1 MGHTPSYSW
10 RAKLFYWWT
19 VSLCHIEANPVTTVG
34 LCVSLFS
41 CQRQRFLVLF
51 RLLYVGWFV
60 LPTIYE
66 EMWTEILTE
75 IKKKPSENRPPDCHV
90 DYYYLHVVLLSA
102 SLRTKATVY
111 HAACTRLE
119 GVTWT
124 WHWLRRHLSIL
135 AVCVCARVSVCAC
148 VRSVCVCW
156 CVNVNIEGERVRDY
170 ILAESTGLICGCG
183 SSVYGFKVA

>member
-10 RAKLFYWWT
+10 RAKMFYWWT
-19 VSLCHIEANPVTTVG
+19 VSLCHVEANHVTTAG
-34 LCVSLFS
+34 LCVSLFRY
-41 CQRQRFLVLF
+41 QRQRFLVLF

-75 IKKKPSENRPPDCHV
+75 IKKTLWKATFRLRRWLLPPCC
-90 DYYYLHVVLLSA
+90 SA
-102 SLRTKATVY
+102 SLRIYIADTVC
-111 HAACTRLE
+111 HAVCIRLV

-135 AVCVCARVSVCAC
+135 AVCVCMC
-148 VRSVCVCW
+148 VCVW
-156 CVNVNIEGERVRDY
+156 MG
-170 ILAESTGLICGCG
+170 ILGGAS
-183 SSVYGFKVA
+183 

>member
-1 MGHTPSYSW
+1 M
-10 RAKLFYWWT
+10 FYWWT
-19 VSLCHIEANPVTTVG
+19 VSLCHIEANHVTTAG

-41 CQRQRFLVLF
+41 YQRQRFLVLF

-75 IKKKPSENRPPDCHV
+75 IKKTLWKATFR
-90 DYYYLHVVLLSA
+90 LRRWLLSPCCSA
-102 SLRTKATVY
+102 PCILTHIADTVY
-111 HAACTRLE
+111 HAVCIRLV

-135 AVCVCARVSVCAC
+135 AVCVRVYVCTC
-148 VRSVCVCW
+148 MCVCV
-156 CVNVNIEGERVRDY
+156 NGNIGGRESESHY
-170 ILAESTGLICGCG
+170 LAESTGVEMG
-183 SSVYGFKVA
+183 SSLWLQKLHMQHAKFF